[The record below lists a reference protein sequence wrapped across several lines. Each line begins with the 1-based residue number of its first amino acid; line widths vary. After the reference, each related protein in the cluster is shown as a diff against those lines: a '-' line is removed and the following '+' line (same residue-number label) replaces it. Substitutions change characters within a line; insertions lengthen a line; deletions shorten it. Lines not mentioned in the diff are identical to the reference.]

1 MSILP
6 VSPQLMRQ
14 KRTKFYV
21 LLSLLLSCC
30 FVEYVFGVYIPQAI
44 LLGIA
49 FVAAMTGDA
58 DENAALCMCCV
69 PLHNFFEYAFTVL
82 FAIICHTVKHS
93 KEIRISGKIIPIVL
107 MIIWELLHCF
117 LSEFSLMQLG
127 RSCIGLLLLAVIM
140 CTSDHTYDYQLI
152 VHAFS
157 GTVVVI
163 GCALVGRS
171 IYHSGGNLASVLT
184 SLQRLG
190 MDAETGIAKVN
201 PNSLGVM
208 CLFGVCGLLQLR
220 RLGRKKALDV
230 YIMILLLLL
239 GIMTA
244 SKTFFVCLVFM
255 VMLFIVS
262 VRGDVVRKARNIISI
277 VLFGAAVLLITY
289 FVMPDFL
296 SYYISRF
303 FVKDFTTGRIDTMG
317 EYHRFL
323 LTNIP
328 VLLWGIGLQDFGNR
342 VLAMC
347 PQAIFVPHN
356 GIQELI
362 LAWGLPGAGL
372 FVILLTMMTLQS
384 KKKCANQGLINHIPL
399 LVLLLK
405 IMAGQMI
412 TSAYTMLMFSFTY
425 LSMCTDFTAD
435 MQSQPVFKKQDA
447 DALVSVGELSLQQTV
462 KKLWEKK
469 TVLVALGLVGFV
481 MAYGVTR
488 YFVTPMYESKVLL
501 YVNNRNISEAQV
513 ADIISNND
521 LNASRK
527 LVNTYREILLARS
540 TLDEVAVHSGYQ
552 GEYEA
557 LRGMITARAAN
568 GTEILEIVVTGADPS
583 GVATIANAI
592 ADVLPQQIT
601 AIMDGTSV
609 QVIDYAVAASKPCSP
624 SKAINAFVGGVI
636 GCVLGVMLVLLQA
649 IRDTRITEETLTT
662 QHTYPILAVIPGL
675 QDKKEIAIHRKRRKC
690 E

>member
-1 MSILP
+1 MNILP
-6 VSPQLMRQ
+6 VSLQKKTH

-30 FVEYVFGVYIPQAI
+30 FVEYVFGMYIPQAI

-49 FVAAMTGDA
+49 FAAAMTGDA

-69 PLHNFFEYAFTVL
+69 PLHTFFEYAFVIL
-82 FAIICHTVKHS
+82 FAIICLVIKNSS
-93 KEIRISGKIIPIVL
+93 KIRITGCIIPIILMVL
-107 MIIWELLHCF
+107 WELFHCF
-117 LSEFSLMQLG
+117 TPNLRIMQFG
-127 RSCIGLLLLAVIM
+127 SHCTTWLLLAVLM
-140 CTSDHTYDYQLI
+140 CTSEHKFDYAFI
-152 VHAFS
+152 VHAFVLS
-157 GTVVVI
+157 LMVI
-163 GCALVGRS
+163 CCALLGRLM
-171 IYHSGGNLASVLT
+171 YTSGVNLASLLVNM
-184 SLQRLG
+184 QRLG
-190 MDAETGIAKVN
+190 VEADTGTSKIN
-201 PNSLGVM
+201 PNTLGTL
-208 CLFGVCGLLQLR
+208 CIFGVCGLLQLR
-220 RLGRKKALDV
+220 RMNCRRREDMGCILV
-230 YIMILLLLL
+230 LLLF

-244 SKTFFVCLVFM
+244 SRTFLVCLLFM
-255 VMLFIVS
+255 VSLFFFS
-262 VRGDVVRKARNIISI
+262 SKGDISKKVKYICSILAVGILVIAISYII
-277 VLFGAAVLLITY
+277 
-289 FVMPDFL
+289 MPDL
-296 SYYISRF
+296 LHYYVSRF
-303 FVKDFTTGRIDTMG
+303 FESDITTGRVDTMG
-317 EYHRFL
+317 EYHKYL
-323 LTNIP
+323 IANP
-328 VLLWGIGLQDFGNR
+328 DVLFAGIGLQSFSER
-342 VLAMC
+342 VIALC

-356 GIQELI
+356 GLQELL
-362 LAWGLPGAGL
+362 LAWGIVGVGL
-372 FVILLTMMTLQS
+372 FVALWSAMIVQSRRCLVNQNLL
-384 KKKCANQGLINHIPL
+384 NYIPFLI
-399 LVLLLK
+399 LLLK
-405 IMAGQMI
+405 TLAGQMLN
-412 TSAYTMLMFSFTY
+412 SAYTMLMFSFAY

-469 TVLVALGLVGFV
+469 LVLVALGLVGFL
-481 MAYGVTR
+481 MSYGVTR
-488 YFVTPMYESKVLL
+488 YFVTSMYESKVLL

-521 LNASRK
+521 LIASRK

-609 QVIDYAVAASKPCSP
+609 RVIDYAVAASKPCSP

-636 GCVLGVMLVLLQA
+636 GCVLGVMFVLLRA

-662 QHTYPILAVIPGL
+662 QHAYPVLAVIPGF
-675 QDKKEIAIHRKRRKC
+675 QDKKEIVIHRKQSKC